1 MAGQH
6 TDSEVTM
13 EAVGRRLSCDGE
25 LATVRYI
32 GPVPPTTG
40 LWLGVEW
47 DNPDRGKHNGSHEG
61 VQYFTC
67 RHPTGGSFVRP
78 TKVSFGVDYL
88 TALQQ
93 VYHNDMEMV
102 KSEEIFIG
110 KRKLKWRPCTK
121 TRSFESLSSVLLDF
135 CEVNGPGVDGDIK
148 TTTPNVKWLDLSGS
162 LLSNWVDV
170 TDFAKQMDQLEGL
183 QLSHNRLSL
192 PLNPSAYSQHF
203 CSLKHLILNKCAL
216 TWSQVLECAPMWPN
230 LEELFLEGNH
240 ITELQRPVQVL
251 QSLRILSLASNPLV
265 QDSVNSLADLPRL
278 ELLNLSDTGLSVIRF
293 EDADSGS
300 KTVMFPALK
309 KLVIDDNNI
318 TEWFVIDELAKLP
331 SLIQLSCRRNQLMS
345 SDKNPETAEQML
357 IAKLGQLEV
366 LNSSKIN
373 PSDRRGAELDYLK
386 MFGEKWLKSRGAS
399 QLNTQFFHQH
409 PRYQALI
416 EKYGAPEEGELKKR
430 ESPMLKNKLIR
441 ITFVFPDDP
450 DRKPIEKKLPEL
462 MLVQK
467 VKGLL
472 YRPIKVPAPDISLT
486 YTSPKTVG
494 AEFEIHNDLQ
504 TLQFYS
510 IKDGDQVLVRWSRVR
525 NEAE

>member
-1 MAGQH
+1 
-6 TDSEVTM
+6 M

-110 KRKLKWRPCTK
+110 KRN
-121 TRSFESLSSVLLDF
+121 LSSVLLDF

-265 QDSVNSLADLPRL
+265 QDSVNSNSTM
-278 ELLNLSDTGLSVIRF
+278 LLSIRF
-293 EDADSGS
+293 FNDSYQFCFICSGS

>member
-1 MAGQH
+1 F
-6 TDSEVTM
+6 DFRP
-13 EAVGRRLSCDGE
+13 GRIKQVKCLQERGIIE
-25 LATVRYI
+25 FVIKLALR
-32 GPVPPTTG
+32 

-110 KRKLKWRPCTK
+110 KRKLKW
-121 TRSFESLSSVLLDF
+121 SFESLSSVLLDF

-251 QSLRILSLASNPLV
+251 QILIILLLLITPIHPHFNPPFMEG
-265 QDSVNSLADLPRL
+265 NSTM
-278 ELLNLSDTGLSVIRF
+278 LLSIRF
-293 EDADSGS
+293 FNDSYQFCFICSGS